1 MELVMDSPPKPS
13 IHTLPPLERGGVEAR
28 IGFVVQDHVAANYLI
43 DLLLD
48 VSALAEVWCETHD
61 DITLIHQNGTTQEVE
76 FVQVK
81 SNALDQLWSLALIAS
96 RDKKDKK
103 NVPASSIYERSLA
116 NDRCCEP
123 CRFRLVTCLQPNSD
137 LAILCLQFNAPDRLS
152 KADALKT
159 LADDL
164 DKRTENYRSPNG
176 NGAQSWLTR
185 LMWEV
190 HQSADSLKDSNMV
203 KLTRV
208 LANRGTTLFPDQLG
222 ELYSGILTLAREA
235 ASADWGVSPSTKKL
249 CKQCMENWLDEYLQ
263 KRQALPA
270 TAGTRLRDKLIQ
282 AGLEEGDITASFESR
297 RQYMAER
304 FNPQY
309 LKLGDL
315 THLGSE
321 VSALLQGLRAKLDS
335 GEMADNGIQFHSECL
350 KAIEQLKT
358 QHAEMKPPLS
368 VLQGCMY
375 DIADRC
381 VHRFRRTTA

>member
-1 MELVMDSPPKPS
+1 MDSSPPKPS

-28 IGFVVQDHVAANYLI
+28 IGFAVQDHVAASYLI

-48 VSALAEVWCETHD
+48 GLSLAEVWCETHD
-61 DITLIHQNGTTQEVE
+61 DITLIRQNAGAQEVE

-81 SNALDQLWSLALIAS
+81 SNALDQLWSVALLAS
-96 RDKKDKK
+96 QDKKDKK
-103 NVPASSIYERSLA
+103 AVPASSIYERSLA

-137 LAILCLQFNAPDRLS
+137 LAVLCLQFDAPDRLS

-159 LADDL
+159 LGDDL

-176 NGAQSWLTR
+176 NGAQSWLAR
-185 LMWEV
+185 LMWDV
-190 HQSADSLKDSNMV
+190 HQSADSLKNSNTV

-208 LANRGTTLFPDQLG
+208 LANRGTTLFPDQLD
-222 ELYSGILTLAREA
+222 ELYSGILTLARDA
-235 ASADWGVSPSTKKL
+235 ASADWGASPSTKKL
-249 CKQCMENWLDEYLQ
+249 CKQCMVNWLDTYLQ
-263 KRQALPA
+263 ARQALPT
-270 TAGTRLRDKLIQ
+270 TAGTRLRDKLVL
-282 AGLEEGDITASFESR
+282 AGLAEGDIAASFESR
-297 RQYMAER
+297 QRYMSER

-321 VSALLQGLRAKLDS
+321 VSAVLHGLRARLDS
-335 GEMADNGIQFHSECL
+335 GEMADNGIEFHSECL

-358 QHAEMKPPLS
+358 QHAELKPPLS

-381 VHRFRRTTA
+381 VHRFRRTTV